1 MNQISFTILSIAT
14 TCSLVSGNENHVG
27 TKNLRASRLFES
39 VSRMLDHCTPS
50 PVPAPSPSPTL
61 TPIATYS
68 DKMFVPS
75 DGESGDNFGGTC
87 SMYEDLVAISA
98 QGNEYFGS
106 VYLFDLDGN
115 ELTKLRPTVVEEDTF
130 QGLSLH
136 EKIAIGFY
144 DKNIVQVFF
153 HDGELEK
160 TITCEDC
167 EEFGFAVATHKNK
180 VVISGKQDL
189 SHKLFV
195 YSTSGELLKTHNVGV
210 EMSLFN
216 IVDLAISDDF
226 IVWTSFSKTCVYS
239 NSGDYSK
246 ISEIEVAGSTNALSG
261 ERLVI
266 GYFGENNMS
275 GAAYLYDIYGT
286 LIKELEHDDLFFSGF
301 GSKVAMTDSK
311 ILVSQ
316 AQYYD
321 ESDGMIAGSVSIYS
335 SSGDFEEMI
344 LSPNPQQFGYYGSC
358 LSAYGSHYVV
368 GASGEDEIGEGG
380 VAYLFS
386 F

>member
-14 TCSLVSGNENHVG
+14 TYSLVSGNENHVG

-39 VSRMLDHCTPS
+39 VSRMLDNCTPS
-50 PVPAPSPSPTL
+50 PVPAPSPSPTLSPTL

-75 DGESGDNFGGTC
+75 DGESGDNFGAIC

-98 QGNEYFGS
+98 QGNENFGS

-130 QGLSLH
+130 HGLSLH

-144 DKNIVQVFF
+144 DKNIVQVFSQ
-153 HDGELEK
+153 DGDLK
-160 TITCEDC
+160 R
-167 EEFGFAVATHKNK
+167 
-180 VVISGKQDL
+180 L
-189 SHKLFV
+189 SHVRIVKN
-195 YSTSGELLKTHNVGV
+195 SESGELLKTHDVGV
-210 EMSLFN
+210 EMSWFN

-275 GAAYLYDIYGT
+275 GAAYLYDIDGT

-344 LSPNPQQFGYYGSC
+344 LSPNPQQFGYFGSC